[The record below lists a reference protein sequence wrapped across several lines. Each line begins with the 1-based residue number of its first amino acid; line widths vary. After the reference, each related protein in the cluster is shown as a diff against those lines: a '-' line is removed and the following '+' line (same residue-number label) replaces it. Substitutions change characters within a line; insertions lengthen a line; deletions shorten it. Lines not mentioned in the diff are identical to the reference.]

1 MQGAEK
7 AKRSRVLRENSL
19 RDIFEV
25 EQQQQLSP
33 KGANPVMDTPVQGE
47 EIYSSK

>member
-1 MQGAEK
+1 LQGAEK
-7 AKRSRVLRENSL
+7 AKRNRGLRENSL

-33 KGANPVMDTPVQGE
+33 KATNPVMDTPIYGE
-47 EIYSSK
+47 ELYSSK